1 MMATAPLT
9 LELNVEAVRAY
20 NTASEEEQKKMRLLL
35 SLWLKELG
43 TSPAVSLRSLMDDI
57 SDKAQARGLTPAI
70 LESILDAD

>member
-9 LELNVEAVRAY
+9 LELNVEVVRAY

-35 SLWLKELG
+35 SLWLKEFA
-43 TSPAVSLRSLMDDI
+43 TSPAISLQALMDDI

>member
-1 MMATAPLT
+1 MATAPLT

>member
-1 MMATAPLT
+1 MTATAPLT

-20 NTASEEEQKKMRLLL
+20 NTASEEEQKKIRLLL
-35 SLWLKELG
+35 SFWLKEIA
-43 TSPAVSLRSLMDDI
+43 TSPTVSLQALMDDI

>member
-35 SLWLKELG
+35 SLWLKELA
-43 TSPAVSLRSLMDDI
+43 TSPAISLRALMDDI

-70 LESILDAD
+70 LESILNAD